1 MIEHRMPRRAV
12 LLSQAVNSCYVQVLE
27 VLVFLVTDIE
37 VFYSD
42 FDACICEFLIYISII
57 IVWLR
62 ST

>member
-27 VLVFLVTDIE
+27 VLVLLVTDIE

-42 FDACICEFLIYISII
+42 FDAYIWEFIYISSI